1 MILLWVFVGLLIAL
15 ALARINQSNKLFWI
29 LFTSFMVGIASSSVY
44 NKYRKAQCKTESSSY
59 YHTPLTHASKSHYYI
74 MKFDDNVYLSA
85 TTQTTAGNGKLEFSD
100 NVEALSKCCVE
111 TRKQPPRT
119 VKLKKVC
126 LNILTHPERKI
137 KS

>member
-1 MILLWVFVGLLIAL
+1 MILVWVFVGLLIAL

-44 NKYRKAQCKTESSSY
+44 NQYRKTQCKTESSSY
-59 YHTPLTHASKSHYYI
+59 YHTPLTHTSKSHCYI
-74 MKFDDNVYLSA
+74 MKFDDSVYLSA
-85 TTQTTAGNGKLEFSD
+85 TTQTTAGNGKLEFND